1 VKLRLALVATAL
13 LLFAQAAT
21 AGAPQVTG
29 RAYLV
34 QNGRTGEVLARSH
47 DRERLPIASITKL
60 MTVLV
65 ALQHARLDDVVTV
78 SRRAAAVGESSIY
91 LEKGERITVRD
102 LVEAALIQ
110 SANDA
115 AVALAEH
122 VGGSQEAFVAMMNA
136 EARRLGLRD
145 THFVN
150 PDGLDALGHY
160 SSAHD
165 VTRLARIAMKNPVIR
180 EVVGRS
186 TATISGGR
194 LLRTWN
200 DLLGRFQGVFG
211 VKTGHTTGAGW
222 SEVAAARAHGVTVYA
237 TLLGGE
243 TREGRNGDLEALLAW
258 GLSRYRTVRV
268 ITPERL
274 YATVEAPYGRRPLAL
289 VATGAETRIVRVDRM
304 LVERV
309 VAPAAVSLPVTK
321 GQVLGEVRVYAG
333 SKVVARRP
341 LVAARSIGRPGFVA
355 RSEWYAGRTIHHAW
369 SWVS

>member
-1 VKLRLALVATAL
+1 VKLRLALLATAL
-13 LLFAQAAT
+13 LLSAQAAT

-34 QNGRTGEVLARSH
+34 QNGVTGEVLARSH

-78 SRRAAAVGESSIY
+78 SRSAAAVGESSIF
-91 LEKGERITVRD
+91 LRKGERITVRD

-122 VGGSQEAFVAMMNA
+122 VGGSQSAFVAMMNA
-136 EARRLGLRD
+136 EARKLRLPD
-145 THFVN
+145 THFAN
-150 PDGLDALGHY
+150 PDGLDAPGHY

-165 VTRLARIAMKNPVIR
+165 VTRLARIAMKNPVVR
-180 EVVGRS
+180 DVVRRS

-194 LLRTWN
+194 VLTTWN
-200 DLLGRFQGVFG
+200 DLLGRFPGLLG
-211 VKTGHTTGAGW
+211 VKTGHTAAAGW

-237 TLLGGE
+237 TLLGGD
-243 TREGRNGDLEALLAW
+243 TREDRNADLAALLAW
-258 GLSRYRTVRV
+258 GISRYRTVRL
-268 ITPERL
+268 IAPERV
-274 YATVEAPYGRRPLAL
+274 YATAAVPYGRRPLAL
-289 VATGAETRIVRVDRM
+289 VASGRATRLVRVDRA

-309 VAPAAVSLPVTK
+309 VAPSAVSLPVTK
-321 GQVLGEVRVYAG
+321 GQVLGEVRVYLG

-341 LVAARSIGRPGFVA
+341 LVAARSIERPGLVA
-355 RSEWYAGRTIHHAW
+355 RSEWYAGRALHHVG

>member
-1 VKLRLALVATAL
+1 VKLRLALLATAL
-13 LLFAQAAT
+13 LVSASAAT
-21 AGAPQVTG
+21 AGAPQVNG

-34 QNGRTGEVLARSH
+34 QNGVSGEVLARSH
-47 DRERLPIASITKL
+47 DREHLPIASITKL

-65 ALQHARLDDVVTV
+65 ALEHARLAEMVTV
-78 SRRAAAVGESSIY
+78 SVRAAQVGESSIY
-91 LEKGERITVRD
+91 LQKGERITVRD

-115 AVALAEH
+115 AVALAEY
-122 VGGSQEAFVAMMNA
+122 VGGSQSAFVEMMNA
-136 EARRLGLRD
+136 EAQELRLRD

-150 PDGLDALGHY
+150 PDGLDAPGHY

-194 LLRTWN
+194 VLSSWN
-200 DLLGRFQGVFG
+200 DLLGRFPGLFG
-211 VKTGHTTGAGW
+211 VKTGHTTAAGW

-243 TREGRNGDLEALLAW
+243 TREGRNADLEALLAW
-258 GLSRYRTVRV
+258 GISRYRTVRV
-268 ITPERL
+268 ISPKRI
-274 YATVEAPYGRRPLAL
+274 YATAAAPYGRRALAL
-289 VATGAETRIVRVDRM
+289 VAPGEARRLVRVDRT
-304 LVERV
+304 LLEQVI
-309 VAPAAVSLPVTK
+309 APTAVSLPVAE
-321 GQVLGEVRVYAG
+321 GEALGEVRVYAG
-333 SKVVARRP
+333 RKLIARRP
-341 LVAARSIGRPGFVA
+341 LVAARAIGRPGFVG
-355 RSEWYAGRTIHHAW
+355 RSEWYAGRAAHHIW